1 MRIREFDILK
11 GFAISVVV
19 FAHATF
25 FNFEKFPAASQ
36 DLLMLFATFL
46 APAIAI
52 FFFISGFLGYRSYMK
67 RKNFSSFER
76 SKFKLILP
84 PYLMWS
90 TIYLL
95 LQALFGQI
103 IEIPYHFEVM
113 DVIKKYLFGEAFLPF
128 YYIVLLL
135 LFYVLTPWFS
145 NLKEKTL
152 KSLLPVLFIVGLFV
166 MGAYFV
172 PQYFGKEYIS
182 SLIAYRNPF
191 AWLFFYVWGMQ
202 MAKSDKIF
210 WRKRP
215 SLWITIGFF
224 MAYSFSALEMITVPK
239 LNQDW
244 ESYLILG
251 PGVYVFY
258 FFAIRMLLWLS
269 YKMSESWKLT
279 SKVLSALG
287 KNSFGIYLSHGVI
300 LMGILGVIVSF
311 NKNFLNEGHLGL
323 NSLGGLIG
331 IILCYGFSEVMR
343 RLLPEL
349 PYNILM

>member
-25 FNFEKFPAASQ
+25 FNFNKFPVVSQ
-36 DLLMLFATFL
+36 NLLMILATFL

-52 FFFISGFLGYRSYMK
+52 FFFISGFLGYKSYMK
-67 RKNFSSFER
+67 RKNFSSFEM

-90 TIYLL
+90 TIYLI

-103 IEIPYHFEVM
+103 IGIPYHFELV

-135 LFYVLTPWFS
+135 LFYVLTPWLS
-145 NLKEKTL
+145 NLKEKTF
-152 KSLLPVLFIVGLFV
+152 KNLLPVLFIVGFFV
-166 MGAYFV
+166 MGMYFV
-172 PQYFGKEYIS
+172 PQYFGKEYIH
-182 SLIAYRNPF
+182 SLITYRNPF
-191 AWLFFYVWGMQ
+191 AWIFFYVWGMYV
-202 MAKSDKIF
+202 AKSEKIF
-210 WRKRP
+210 WRKLP
-215 SLWITIGFF
+215 SFWTIVGFF
-224 MAYSFSALEMITVPK
+224 VAYSFSAFEMVTVPK

-258 FFAIRMLLWLS
+258 FFAIKVLLWVS
-269 YKMSESWKLT
+269 YKMPESLKLV
-279 SKVLSALG
+279 SKTFSALG

-300 LMGILGVIVSF
+300 LMSILGIVVLF
-311 NKNFLNEGHLGL
+311 NKNFLNEGYLSL
-323 NSLGGLIG
+323 NFLGGLMG
-331 IILCYGFSEVMR
+331 IIMCYGFSEAMR
-343 RLLPEL
+343 RLPKAMRGA
-349 PYNILM
+349 LM